1 MPESVPSNAEATL
14 QEGCYLVTGGASG
27 IGLAVVE
34 RLLAGNKQVAVADL
48 QSERLDAFHQNHPFV
63 KVFAKDLM
71 TPNAPNELVTAVIQE
86 CGPIRGFVHAAG
98 FDRMELLHLAK
109 EETLDRLFCIHAKVP
124 ILMCG
129 RISKRGN
136 FQENASFV
144 MISSLSAH
152 EGAIGHASYAAAKG
166 ALEGFIAPAAAELAK
181 KRIRLNAVVLGVVKT
196 PMSESWISNLDEAQ
210 TNALHASYPMG
221 IGTPPDVASMIC
233 FLLSNESKWITGQ
246 KIVLD
251 GGHSIRL

>member
-1 MPESVPSNAEATL
+1 MPESVPSNTETIP

-34 RLLAGNKQVAVADL
+34 KLLDGNKQVVVADL
-48 QSERLDAFHQNHPFV
+48 QSERLEVFCKNHPSV

-71 TPNAPNELVTAVIQE
+71 QPNAPNELITEVVRE

-109 EETLDRLFCIHAKVP
+109 EETLERLFCIHAKVP

-129 RISKRGN
+129 KISKRGN

-181 KRIRLNAVVLGVVKT
+181 KKIRLNAVVLGVVKT
-196 PMSESWISNLDEAQ
+196 PMSESWISNLDESQ
-210 TNALHASYPMG
+210 TNALLSSYPMG
-221 IGTPPDVASMIC
+221 LGMPSDVASMIC
-233 FLLSNESKWITGQ
+233 FLLSKESKWITGQ
-246 KIVLD
+246 KFILD
-251 GGHSIRL
+251 GGHSIR

>member
-1 MPESVPSNAEATL
+1 MPESTQNNIETTP

-34 RLLAGNKQVAVADL
+34 KLLAENKQVAVADL
-48 QSERLDAFHQNHPFV
+48 QSDRLDAFCHNHPSV
-63 KVFAKDLM
+63 KVFTKDLM
-71 TPNAPNELVTAVIQE
+71 QPNAPNELIAEVVRE

-109 EETLDRLFCIHAKVP
+109 EETLERLFCIHAKVP

-136 FQENASFV
+136 YQENASFV

-196 PMSESWISNLDEAQ
+196 PMSESWISNLDETQ
-210 TNALHASYPMG
+210 TNALMSSYPMG
-221 IGTPPDVASMIC
+221 LGMPSDVASMIC
-233 FLLSNESKWITGQ
+233 FLLSKESKWITGQ
-246 KIVLD
+246 KFILD
-251 GGHSIRL
+251 GGHSIR

>member
-1 MPESVPSNAEATL
+1 M

-34 RLLAGNKQVAVADL
+34 RLLADNKRVVVADL
-48 QSERLDAFHQNHPFV
+48 QSERLDAFRQAHPSV
-63 KVFAKDLM
+63 KVIAKDLAV
-71 TPNAPNELVTAVIQE
+71 PDAPNELVAEVVRE
-86 CGPIRGFVHAAG
+86 CGPVRGFVHAAG

-136 FQENASFV
+136 YQENASFV

-181 KRIRLNAVVLGVVKT
+181 KKIRLNAVVLGVVKT

-210 TNALHASYPMG
+210 KSALLSSYPMG
-221 IGTPPDVASMIC
+221 LGTPSDVASMIC
-233 FLLSNESKWITGQ
+233 FLLSREAKWITGE
-246 KIVLD
+246 KFVLD
-251 GGHSIRL
+251 GGHSIR

>member
-1 MPESVPSNAEATL
+1 M
-14 QEGCYLVTGGASG
+14 
-27 IGLAVVE
+27 
-34 RLLAGNKQVAVADL
+34 
-48 QSERLDAFHQNHPFV
+48 DAFCQKYPSV

-71 TPNAPNELVTAVIQE
+71 QPNAPNELITEVVRE
-86 CGPIRGFVHAAG
+86 CGSIRGFVHAAG

-109 EETLDRLFCIHAKVP
+109 EETLDRLFCIHAKAP

-181 KRIRLNAVVLGVVKT
+181 KKIRLNAVVLGVVKT

-210 TNALHASYPMG
+210 TNALLSSYPMG
-221 IGTPPDVASMIC
+221 LGIPSDVASMIC
-233 FLLSNESKWITGQ
+233 FLLSKEAKWITGQ
-246 KIVLD
+246 KFILD

>member
-1 MPESVPSNAEATL
+1 MPESVPSNPETTL

-34 RLLAGNKQVAVADL
+34 KLLADNKQIAVADL
-48 QSERLDAFHQNHPFV
+48 ESERLDDFHQNHPSV

-71 TPNAPNELVTAVIQE
+71 TPNAPSELVTAVVQE

-98 FDRMELLHLAK
+98 FDRMELLHLTK

-129 RISKRGN
+129 KMSKRGN
-136 FQENASFV
+136 FQENASFA

-210 TNALHASYPMG
+210 TNALQASYPMG
-221 IGTPPDVASMIC
+221 IGTPVDVASMIC
-233 FLLSNESKWITGQ
+233 FLLSKESKWITGQ
-246 KIVLD
+246 KIILD
-251 GGHSIRL
+251 GGHSIR